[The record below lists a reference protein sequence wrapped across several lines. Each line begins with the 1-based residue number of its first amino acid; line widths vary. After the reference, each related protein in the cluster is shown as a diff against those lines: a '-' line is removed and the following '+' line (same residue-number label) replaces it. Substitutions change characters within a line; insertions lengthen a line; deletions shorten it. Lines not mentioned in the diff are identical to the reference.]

1 MDKLT
6 EVLAMGG
13 YGAFVWPAYGL
24 AAAVMTGVTLI
35 SLRSL
40 RKAWEGL
47 IALIKAPQKY

>member
-1 MDKLT
+1 
-6 EVLAMGG
+6 MGG

-40 RKAWEGL
+40 RKAQAHL
-47 IALIKAPQKY
+47 QALQQPLGSDET